1 MRNSNS
7 LTFCAYRWM
16 VGFSVGAKLRFVL
29 RLNDTE
35 LAASRCAGESKASS
49 SRTQLLN
56 RLRAGCSN
64 DRLRENSCFPGA
76 GASAHPGGATN
87 RLPAAGAFRPCPACL
102 MTFEWARCDKPR
114 PSPHKKSWSGTGDGS
129 ARRPGH
135 HTVTPGL
142 TGDKK

>member
-49 SRTQLLN
+49 SRNQMLN

-64 DRLRENSCFPGA
+64 DTLRESCCFPGA

-87 RLPAAGAFRPCPACL
+87 RLPAVGASRLCRG
-102 MTFEWARCDKPR
+102 EWARCDKPH
-114 PSPHKKSWSGTGDGS
+114 PSPHKKSWSGTENGS
-129 ARRPGH
+129 GRRPGH

>member
-1 MRNSNS
+1 
-7 LTFCAYRWM
+7 M

-35 LAASRCAGESKASS
+35 LAARRCAGESRASS
-49 SRTQLLN
+49 NRNQVLN

-64 DRLRENSCFPGA
+64 DRLRENLYFPGA

-87 RLPAAGAFRPCPACL
+87 RLPAGGAFRLCRY
-102 MTFEWARCDKPR
+102 EWARCDKPH
-114 PSPHKKSWSGTGDGS
+114 PSPHKKSWSETGNGS
-129 ARRPGH
+129 GRRPGH
-135 HTVTPGL
+135 HTVTAGL